1 MIKFISG
8 YTPQGGLQMN
18 KKKLLKRIVPVL
30 LIACAAAYAFIP
42 GVKTA
47 AQQSLR
53 TTKSLAAHYELTS
66 NVDAMNIR
74 QVITEDSETLRTI
87 MWQSAMAEDDAV
99 VEYHEQGQDEVYA
112 VAATSEAFTDDGVTT
127 YIHKATLTELS
138 PGTAYEYRVGYGQKR
153 SAWIRLHT
161 AEGNEFKALIFPD
174 SQSSDYSVWAATLD
188 PAWQAHPDAQFA
200 ISMGDLVDNGQDHY
214 QWNAWFDAAE
224 DMISKIPIAPAMG
237 NHETYNRDWKIR
249 MPEAYLRLFALPAN
263 APEPYRNQFYSF
275 DYGDVHFVVLNT
287 QISEMAQFQPKLL
300 EDEMAWFR
308 QDMVRTT
315 KKWKVV
321 VMHKD
326 VLQYGFQNRPQP
338 REEGFSEEGRQWM
351 PLFDEYGVDVVLS
364 AHLHSYRDRG
374 HIRNFQRD
382 ASGPLYIL
390 TGVAG
395 SVQYPGLWKNHSLD
409 EYAAPQPETEN
420 YLVMEASDATLTFTG
435 YLPSGEELH
444 TVSIQK

>member
-1 MIKFISG
+1 
-8 YTPQGGLQMN
+8 
-18 KKKLLKRIVPVL
+18 
-30 LIACAAAYAFIP
+30 
-42 GVKTA
+42 
-47 AQQSLR
+47 
-53 TTKSLAAHYELTS
+53 
-66 NVDAMNIR
+66 
-74 QVITEDSETLRTI
+74 
-87 MWQSAMAEDDAV
+87 
-99 VEYHEQGQDEVYA
+99 
-112 VAATSEAFTDDGVTT
+112 
-127 YIHKATLTELS
+127 
-138 PGTAYEYRVGYGQKR
+138 
-153 SAWIRLHT
+153 
-161 AEGNEFKALIFPD
+161 
-174 SQSSDYSVWAATLD
+174 
-188 PAWQAHPDAQFA
+188 
-200 ISMGDLVDNGQDHY
+200 MGDLVDNGQDHY

-249 MPEAYLRLFALPAN
+249 MPEAYLRLFSLPAN

-300 EDEMAWFR
+300 EDEMDWFR
-308 QDMVRTT
+308 QDMARTT

-420 YLVMEASDATLTFTG
+420 YLVMEASDDTLTFTG

-444 TVSIQK
+444 TVSIKK